1 MFPLGQFLF
10 ITIFPI
16 CVRYIVCFLLSLFVY
31 SFVLNTSL
39 LFTPLVWTC
48 YLIIQYKVYVACIIY
63 TNCASLLIVHFIE
76 YLARMSDLSEVID
89 KLDDDGVLHS
99 TDSTADFG
107 SGAVGAASPVASS
120 IWVPFT
126 GSF

>member
-1 MFPLGQFLF
+1 M
-10 ITIFPI
+10 
-16 CVRYIVCFLLSLFVY
+16 
-31 SFVLNTSL
+31 SL

>member
-1 MFPLGQFLF
+1 
-10 ITIFPI
+10 
-16 CVRYIVCFLLSLFVY
+16 
-31 SFVLNTSL
+31 
-39 LFTPLVWTC
+39 
-48 YLIIQYKVYVACIIY
+48 
-63 TNCASLLIVHFIE
+63 
-76 YLARMSDLSEVID
+76 MSDLSEVID